1 MSEILKFIVPELFL
15 VIFNLSFL
23 SVMLFVKSNKILSH
37 GNNLSAIALVITAT
51 LVYLNPVD
59 PDPLINGFYTSNE
72 FTAFFKMLIL
82 SLSAVIVYLSDTY
95 LRKNNLLKYEFPIL
109 INFSVFGMMIVI
121 SSNDL
126 MTLYLGI
133 EIQSLSLYIIAAYR
147 RDNLKSTEAGLKY
160 FILGALSSG
169 LLLYGV
175 SLVYGATGSTQ
186 FHTIYKAI
194 MYTDR
199 TLGLQIGMVFLLSAI
214 AFKFAAFPFH
224 MWTPDVYDGSPTP
237 VTAFMAIVPKL
248 AIGAILAKVLFDVFG
263 GISDKW
269 QLILVFL
276 SGGSMIIGALGAIAQ
291 RNIKRLLGYS
301 SIGHVGFALMGLAA
315 VSPEGLSGFIIYL
328 FLYSI
333 MMLGIFAF
341 ILNMEKNGVL
351 VTDIYSLAKYSE
363 SNPATSF
370 AFSLILFSLAGIPPL
385 AGFIC
390 KLYVMMAII
399 NSGLAYLAIIGA
411 IMSVVGAFYYLR
423 IVYIVYF
430 SELEGNLDSKLPAG
444 HLFVLFLSS
453 MAIVLGTYNLLGVE
467 PITRAAAESLLY

>member
-1 MSEILKFIVPELFL
+1 MSDTLKFLTPELFL
-15 VIFNLSFL
+15 VIFNICFLTASLFGKSQAILSN
-23 SVMLFVKSNKILSH
+23 SNKIAAVSL
-37 GNNLSAIALVITAT
+37 IITAF
-51 LVYLNPVD
+51 LVYSSPVD
-59 PDPLINGFYTSNE
+59 ANPIINGFYTSNE
-72 FTAFFKMLIL
+72 FTAFFKTLIL
-82 SLSAVIVYLSDTY
+82 FLSSIILYLSDSY
-95 LRKNNLLKYEFPIL
+95 LKKNDLLKYEFPVL
-109 INFSVFGMMIVI
+109 INFSVFGMLVVI

-175 SLVYGATGSTQ
+175 SLIYGATGSTQ
-186 FHTIYKAI
+186 FHIIYDSI
-194 MYTDR
+194 MYTER
-199 TLGLQIGMVFLLSAI
+199 VLALQIGMVFLLSAI
-214 AFKFAAFPFH
+214 AFKFSAFPFH

-237 VTAFMAIVPKL
+237 VTAFLAIVPKL
-248 AIGAILAKVLFDVFG
+248 AVGAILAKVLFDVFG

-269 QLILVFL
+269 QIVLVFL

-291 RNIKRLLGYS
+291 TNIKRLLGYS

-333 MMLGIFAF
+333 MMTGIFAF
-341 ILNMEKNGVL
+341 ILNMEKDGVL
-351 VTDIYSLAKYSE
+351 VTDIYFLSQYSE
-363 SNPATSF
+363 NRPGASF

-390 KLYVMMAII
+390 KLYVMMAIV
-399 NSGLAYLAIIGA
+399 NSGFIYLALVGA
-411 IMSVVGAFYYLR
+411 IASVIGAFYYLR

-430 SELEGNLDSKLPAG
+430 FESEDKLEAKIPVG
-444 HLFVLFLSS
+444 HLIILFLSS
-453 MAIVLGTYNLLGVE
+453 TAIVVGTYNLLGIE
-467 PITRAAAESLLY
+467 PLTRAAAESLLY

>member
-1 MSEILKFIVPELFL
+1 MSENLKFITPELFL

-23 SVMLFVKSNKILSH
+23 CFMLFVKSSAILLNCNKI
-37 GNNLSAIALVITAT
+37 AALALIVTAV
-51 LVYLNPVD
+51 LVHFNRIDAD
-59 PDPLINGFYTSNE
+59 PIINGFYTSNE

-82 SLSAVIVYLSDTY
+82 FLSSVILYLSDSY
-95 LRKNNLLKYEFPIL
+95 LKKNDLLKYEFPIL
-109 INFSVFGMMIVI
+109 INFSVFGMLVVI

-169 LLLYGV
+169 LLLYGI
-175 SLVYGATGSTQ
+175 SLIYGATGSTQ
-186 FHTIYKAI
+186 FHIIYGSI
-194 MYTDR
+194 MYSER
-199 TLGLQIGMVFLLSAI
+199 VLGLQIGMVFLLSAI

-269 QLILVFL
+269 QLVLVFL
-276 SGGSMIIGALGAIAQ
+276 SGGSMVIGAFGAIAQ
-291 RNIKRLLGYS
+291 TNIKRLLGYS

-351 VTDIYSLAKYSE
+351 VTDIYLLAKYSE
-363 SNPATSF
+363 NNPAISF

-399 NSGLAYLAIIGA
+399 NSGLVYLALVGA
-411 IMSVVGAFYYLR
+411 IVSVIGAFYYLR
-423 IVYIVYF
+423 IVYIIYF
-430 SELEGNLDSKLPAG
+430 SESEDKIDANIPTG
-444 HLFVLFLSS
+444 HLLVLFLSS
-453 MAIVLGTYNLLGVE
+453 TAIVVGTYNLLGIE
-467 PITRAAAESLLY
+467 PLTRAAAESLLY

>member
-1 MSEILKFIVPELFL
+1 MSEYLKFIIPELFL
-15 VIFNLSFL
+15 IIFNLSFL
-23 SVMLFVKSNKILSH
+23 CMMLFTKSSFILLNCNKI
-37 GNNLSAIALVITAT
+37 SAVALAVTGI
-51 LVYLNPVD
+51 LVYLQPLNADPV
-59 PDPLINGFYTSNE
+59 INGFYTSND
-72 FTAFFKMLIL
+72 FTAFFKILIL
-82 SLSAVIVYLSDTY
+82 FLSSLIIYLSDAY
-95 LRKNNLLKYEFPIL
+95 LKKNNLLRYEFPVL
-109 INFSVFGMMIVI
+109 ISFSVFGMMIVI

-169 LLLYGV
+169 LLLYGI
-175 SLVYGATGSTQ
+175 SLVYGSTGSTH
-186 FHTIYKAI
+186 FHTIYSSI
-194 MYTDR
+194 MNAER
-199 TLGLQIGMVFLLSAI
+199 MLGLQVGMVFLLSAI

-248 AIGAILAKVLFDVFG
+248 AIGAMFAKVLFDVFG

-269 QLILVFL
+269 QLVLVFL

-291 RNIKRLLGYS
+291 TNIKRLLGYS

-341 ILNMEKNGVL
+341 ILNMEKDGVL
-351 VTDIYSLAKYSE
+351 VTDIYFLARYSE
-363 SNPATSF
+363 TNPGTSF

-399 NSGLAYLAIIGA
+399 NSGLAYLAVVGA
-411 IMSVVGAFYYLR
+411 IASVIGAFYYLR

-430 SELEGNLDSKLPAG
+430 SETSAKLDVGIPKG
-444 HLFVLFLSS
+444 HFFILFASS
-453 MAIVLGTYNLLGVE
+453 AAIVIGTYNLLGVE
-467 PITRAAAESLLY
+467 PLTRAAAQSLLY

>member
-1 MSEILKFIVPELFL
+1 MFEHLKFIIPELFL
-15 VIFNLSFL
+15 VVFNLSFL
-23 SVMLFVKSNKILSH
+23 IVMLFAKSHAILSNGNKI
-37 GNNLSAIALVITAT
+37 SAVALIITAV
-51 LVYLNPVD
+51 LVHSTPVD
-59 PDPLINGFYTSNE
+59 SDPVINGFYTSND

-82 SLSAVIVYLSDTY
+82 FLSSVILYLSDTY
-95 LRKNNLLKYEFPIL
+95 LKKNDLLKYEFPIL
-109 INFSVFGMMIVI
+109 INFSVFGMMVVI

-126 MTLYLGI
+126 MALYLGI

-169 LLLYGV
+169 LLLYGM

-186 FHTIYKAI
+186 FHTIYTAI
-194 MYTDR
+194 MYSER
-199 TLGLQIGMVFLLSAI
+199 MLGLQIGMVFLLSAI

-248 AIGAILAKVLFDVFG
+248 AIGAILAKILFDIFG

-269 QLILVFL
+269 QMVLVFL
-276 SGGSMIIGALGAIAQ
+276 SGGSMIIGAFGAIAQ
-291 RNIKRLLGYS
+291 TNIKRLIGYS

-341 ILNMEKNGVL
+341 ILNMEKDEVL
-351 VTDIYSLAKYSE
+351 VTDIYSLARYSE
-363 SNPATSF
+363 NNPATAF

-399 NSGLAYLAIIGA
+399 NSGIVYLALIGA
-411 IMSVVGAFYYLR
+411 IVSVIGAFYYLR

-430 SELEGNLDSKLPAG
+430 SELEGNLNGKIPTG
-444 HLFVLFLSS
+444 HLLIIFVSS
-453 MAIVLGTYNLLGVE
+453 AAIVIGTYNLLGVE
-467 PITRAAAESLLY
+467 PLTRAAAESLLY

>member
-1 MSEILKFIVPELFL
+1 MSENLKLITPELFL
-15 VIFNLSFL
+15 VTFNLSFL
-23 SVMLFVKSNKILSH
+23 VVMLFVKSQAILSNSNKI
-37 GNNLSAIALVITAT
+37 SASALIIAAL
-51 LVYLNPVD
+51 LVYSNPLNEEPI
-59 PDPLINGFYTSNE
+59 INGFFTSNE
-72 FTAFFKMLIL
+72 FTAFFKILIL
-82 SLSAVIVYLSDTY
+82 FLSSVILYLSDAY
-95 LRKNNLLKYEFPIL
+95 LKKNDLLKYEFPIL
-109 INFSVFGMMIVI
+109 INFSVFGMMVVI

-126 MTLYLGI
+126 MTLYMGI
-133 EIQSLSLYIIAAYR
+133 EIQSISLYIIAAYR

-169 LLLYGV
+169 LLLYGI

-186 FHTIYKAI
+186 FHVIYDSI
-194 MYTDR
+194 MYTER
-199 TLGLQIGMVFLLSAI
+199 TLALQIGMVFLLSAI

-248 AIGAILAKVLFDVFG
+248 AVGAILAKILFDVFG

-269 QLILVFL
+269 QMVLVFL

-291 RNIKRLLGYS
+291 TNIKRLLGYS

-341 ILNMEKNGVL
+341 ILNMEKDGVL
-351 VTDIYSLAKYSE
+351 VTDIYFLAQYSE
-363 SNPATSF
+363 NRPGVSF
-370 AFSLILFSLAGIPPL
+370 ALSLILFSLAGIPPL

-399 NSGLAYLAIIGA
+399 NSGLMYLALIGA
-411 IMSVVGAFYYLR
+411 IASVIGAFYYLR

-430 SELEGNLDSKLPAG
+430 SESTGNLDTKIPAG

-453 MAIVLGTYNLLGVE
+453 SAIVIGTYNLLGVE
-467 PITRAAAESLLY
+467 PLTRLAAESLIY

>member
-1 MSEILKFIVPELFL
+1 MSENLNFIIPELFL
-15 VIFNLSFL
+15 VIFNLCFL
-23 SVMLFVKSNKILSH
+23 NAMLFVKSKTILSNGNKIS
-37 GNNLSAIALVITAT
+37 SVALIVTAV
-51 LVYLNPVD
+51 LVHLNPVN
-59 PDPLINGFYTSNE
+59 PDPVINGFYTSND
-72 FTAFFKMLIL
+72 FTTFFKMLIL
-82 SLSAVIVYLSDTY
+82 FLSAVILYLSDAY
-95 LRKNNLLKYEFPIL
+95 LKKNNLLKYEYPVL
-109 INFSVFGMMIVI
+109 INFSVFGMMVVI

-126 MTLYLGI
+126 MALYLGI

-169 LLLYGV
+169 LLLYGI

-186 FHTIYKAI
+186 FHTIYTAI
-194 MYTDR
+194 MYTER
-199 TLGLQIGMVFLLSAI
+199 MLGLQIGMVFLLSAI

-248 AIGAILAKVLFDVFG
+248 AIGAILAKVLFDIFG

-269 QLILVFL
+269 QLVLVFL
-276 SGGSMIIGALGAIAQ
+276 SGGSMIIGAFGAIAQ
-291 RNIKRLLGYS
+291 TNIKRLIGYS

-341 ILNMEKNGVL
+341 ILNMEKDEVL
-351 VTDIYSLAKYSE
+351 VTDIYSLARYSE
-363 SNPATSF
+363 NNPATSF
-370 AFSLILFSLAGIPPL
+370 GFSLILFSLAGIPPL

-399 NSGLAYLAIIGA
+399 NSGIVYLALIGA
-411 IMSVVGAFYYLR
+411 IVSVIGAFYYLR

-430 SELEGNLDSKLPAG
+430 SELEGNLNAKMPTG
-444 HLFVLFLSS
+444 HLFILFVSAA
-453 MAIVLGTYNLLGVE
+453 AIVIGTYNLLGVE
-467 PITRAAAESLLY
+467 PLTRAAAESLLY

>member
-1 MSEILKFIVPELFL
+1 MSENLKYLTPELFL

-23 SVMLFVKSNKILSH
+23 CVMLFVKSSAFLLNCNKI
-37 GNNLSAIALVITAT
+37 AALALIITAV
-51 LVYLNPVD
+51 LVHFNHVDANPI
-59 PDPLINGFYTSNE
+59 INGFYTSNE

-82 SLSAVIVYLSDTY
+82 FLSSVILYLSDTY
-95 LRKNNLLKYEFPIL
+95 LKKNGLLKYEFPIL
-109 INFSVFGMMIVI
+109 INFSVFGMLVVI

-169 LLLYGV
+169 LLLYGI

-186 FHTIYKAI
+186 FHTIYSAI

-269 QLILVFL
+269 QLVLVFL
-276 SGGSMIIGALGAIAQ
+276 SGGSMIIGSFGAIAQ
-291 RNIKRLLGYS
+291 NNIKRMLGYS

-341 ILNMEKNGVL
+341 ILNMEKDGVL
-351 VTDIYSLAKYSE
+351 VTDIYLLAKYSE
-363 SNPATSF
+363 TNPATSF

-399 NSGLAYLAIIGA
+399 NSGLVYLALVGA
-411 IMSVVGAFYYLR
+411 IVSVIGAFYYLR

-430 SELEGNLDSKLPAG
+430 SESDDKLDANIPAG
-444 HLFVLFLSS
+444 HLLILFSS
-453 MAIVLGTYNLLGVE
+453 STAIVVGTYNLLGIE
-467 PITRAAAESLLY
+467 PLTRAAAESLLY

>member
-1 MSEILKFIVPELFL
+1 MSENLNFIIPELFL
-15 VIFNLSFL
+15 IIFNLSFL
-23 SVMLFVKSNKILSH
+23 TVMLFVKSHAILTNGNKIC
-37 GNNLSAIALVITAT
+37 ALALIVTAG
-51 LVYLNPVD
+51 LVHSTPVE
-59 PDPLINGFYTSNE
+59 PDPVINGFYTSND
-72 FTAFFKMLIL
+72 FTAFFKMLVLFLSSIIL
-82 SLSAVIVYLSDTY
+82 YLSDAY
-95 LRKNNLLKYEFPIL
+95 LKKNNLLKYEFPLL

-133 EIQSLSLYIIAAYR
+133 EIQSLSLYIIAAFR

-169 LLLYGV
+169 LLLYGI
-175 SLVYGATGSTQ
+175 SLVYGATGTTQ

-194 MYTDR
+194 MYSER
-199 TLGLQIGMVFLLSAI
+199 ILGLQVGMVFLLSAI

-248 AIGAILAKVLFDVFG
+248 AIGAIFAKVLFDIFG

-269 QLILVFL
+269 QLVLVFL
-276 SGGSMIIGALGAIAQ
+276 SGGSMIIGAFGAIAQ
-291 RNIKRLLGYS
+291 SNIKRLIGYS

-341 ILNMEKNGVL
+341 ILNMEKDGVL
-351 VTDIYSLAKYSE
+351 VTDIYSLARYSE
-363 SNPATSF
+363 DNPATSF

-399 NSGLAYLAIIGA
+399 NSGVLYLALIGA
-411 IMSVVGAFYYLR
+411 FVSVVGAFYYLR

-430 SELEGNLDSKLPAG
+430 SESDGSLNAKIPIG

-453 MAIVLGTYNLLGVE
+453 AAIVIGTYNLLGVE
-467 PITRAAAESLLY
+467 PLTRAAAESLLY

>member
-1 MSEILKFIVPELFL
+1 MSENLQYLTPELFL

-23 SVMLFVKSNKILSH
+23 CILLFVKSPLILLNS
-37 GNNLSAIALVITAT
+37 NQISAVALIITAV
-51 LVYLNPVD
+51 LVYINPLKSD
-59 PDPLINGFYTSNE
+59 PVINGFYTSNE
-72 FTAFFKMLIL
+72 FTAFFKMLVLFLSSVIL
-82 SLSAVIVYLSDTY
+82 YLSDTY
-95 LRKNNLLKYEFPIL
+95 LKKNNLLKYEFPIL
-109 INFSVFGMMIVI
+109 INFCVFGMMIVI

-169 LLLYGV
+169 LLLYGI
-175 SLVYGATGSTQ
+175 SLVYGATGSTH
-186 FHTIYKAI
+186 FHTIYKSI
-194 MYTDR
+194 MYTESM
-199 TLGLQIGMVFLLSAI
+199 LGLQIGMVFLLSAI

-269 QLILVFL
+269 QLVLVFL
-276 SGGSMIIGALGAIAQ
+276 SGGSMIIGAFGAIAQ
-291 RNIKRLLGYS
+291 SNVKRLIGYS

-333 MMLGIFAF
+333 MMVGVFAF
-341 ILNMEKNGVL
+341 ILNMEKDGVL
-351 VTDIYSLAKYSE
+351 VTDIYLLAKYSE
-363 SNPATSF
+363 DNPATSF

-399 NSGLAYLAIIGA
+399 NSGFIYLALVGA
-411 IMSVVGAFYYLR
+411 IVSVIGAFYYLR

-430 SELEGNLDSKLPAG
+430 SEYAGKLDAKIPAG
-444 HLFVLFLSS
+444 HLFILFLSS
-453 MAIVLGTYNLLGVE
+453 TAIVVGTYNLLGVE
-467 PITRAAAESLLY
+467 PLTRAAAESLLY